1 MPCDLILALD
11 VPTREDAAP
20 ILRQLRGH
28 LRWVKIGLQMFTAHG
43 PNYVR
48 EVAGMG
54 FDVFLDLK
62 LHDIPHTVGKAVES
76 LGPLPIRMLTLHTSG
91 GREMMRAAV
100 AAQQKTNPQLLL
112 LGVTVLTS
120 LDAAGLAETGVAG
133 APEQQVARLGQLAAD
148 SGLRGLVCSPLEVGP
163 LRKTLPAAMQLV
175 TPGIRP
181 ASEAGAAS
189 VRAGGSD
196 DQKRV
201 MTPAAAARAGSSH
214 IVVGRPILQAADPA
228 AAARMILA
236 ELESARVE
244 EPNE

>member
-11 VPTREDAAP
+11 VPTREAAAP
-20 ILRQLRGH
+20 LLRHLRGN
-28 LRWVKIGLQMFTAHG
+28 LRWVKIGLQMFTAYG

-62 LHDIPHTVGKAVES
+62 LHDIPNTVAKAVES
-76 LGPLPIRMLTLHTSG
+76 LASLPIKMLTLHAAG
-91 GREMMRAAV
+91 GGEMMRAAR
-100 AAQQKTNPQLLL
+100 AAQQKHNPDLLL

-120 LDAAGLAETGVAG
+120 MDTAGLSEIGVTSSSAD
-133 APEQQVARLGQLAAD
+133 QVARLGRLAAD
-148 SGLRGLVCSPLEVGP
+148 SGLRGLVCSPREVAL
-163 LRKTLPAAMQLV
+163 LRQQLPADMQLI

-181 ASEAGAAS
+181 AGET
-189 VRAGGSD
+189 GSD

-201 MTPAAAARAGSSH
+201 MTPADAARAGSSY

-228 AAARMILA
+228 AATRALLGELA
-236 ELESARVE
+236 TA
-244 EPNE
+244 